1 MGGRDTESQVERRLR
16 PLRGRQRHR
25 ESGEKT
31 IKGREWHNS
40 EKTISA
46 PSSNIRNYHA

>member
-1 MGGRDTESQVERRLR
+1 MR

>member
-1 MGGRDTESQVERRLR
+1 VGGRDTESQVKRRLR

-31 IKGREWHNS
+31 VEATTWEAETQRVRWKDG
-40 EKTISA
+40 
-46 PSSNIRNYHA
+46 